1 MSEPPLC
8 LCKSIGADQTRFYAG
23 LSVLLLF
30 AAYTYSFFLFFFAL
44 FRRYLNVLNK
54 QYYAE

>member
-8 LCKSIGADQTRFYAG
+8 LCKSIGADQTHFYAG

-30 AAYTYSFFLFFFAL
+30 AAYTYSFFFLHYFVDISM
-44 FRRYLNVLNK
+44 Y
-54 QYYAE
+54 